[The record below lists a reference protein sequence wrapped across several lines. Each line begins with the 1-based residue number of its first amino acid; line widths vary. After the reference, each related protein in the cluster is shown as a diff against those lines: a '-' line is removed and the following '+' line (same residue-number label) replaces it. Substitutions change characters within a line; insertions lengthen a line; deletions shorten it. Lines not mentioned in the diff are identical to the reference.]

1 MKRLV
6 TAVVLLAVLG
16 GVCIGCRW
24 DLARLADAL
33 SAEVETF
40 TMLTWEGNI
49 TQAQE
54 TLLAAREGW
63 RSNRTLLGAVLPHTE
78 LDEIERLFEAA
89 LQAAENGDLSECR
102 MQAAELRALLRHLP
116 EREEPS
122 LANIF

>member
-6 TAVVLLAVLG
+6 TAVVLLAVLV

-24 DLARLADAL
+24 ELARLADAL

-40 TMLTWEGNI
+40 SMLTWEGNI

-63 RSNRTLLGAVLPHTE
+63 LGAVLPHTE